1 MDRLNFEMI
10 NIVQNTE
17 KKEVERML
25 TSLVRTMQNSKEI
38 DVFNNLKDAYD
49 KKLNDEQI
57 NRVITAFACYIKLKS
72 ND

>member
-1 MDRLNFEMI
+1 MNKTIFEVPNF
-10 NIVQNTE
+10 VQNMS
-17 KKEVERML
+17 KKEAEQLL

-57 NRVITAFACYIKLKS
+57 NRVVKAFACYIKLKS

>member
-1 MDRLNFEMI
+1 MNKIIFEVPNF
-10 NIVQNTE
+10 VQNMS
-17 KKEVERML
+17 KKEAEGLL

-57 NRVITAFACYIKLKS
+57 NRVIKAFACYIKLKS

>member
-1 MDRLNFEMI
+1 MNKTIFEVPNF
-10 NIVQNTE
+10 VQNMG
-17 KKEVERML
+17 KKEVEHLL

-49 KKLNDEQI
+49 KHLNDEQI
-57 NRVITAFACYIKLKS
+57 NRVIAALACYIKLKS

>member
-1 MDRLNFEMI
+1 MDKTIFEVPNFL
-10 NIVQNTE
+10 QNMS
-17 KKEVERML
+17 KKEAEHLL

>member
-1 MDRLNFEMI
+1 MDKTIFEVSNFLQ
-10 NIVQNTE
+10 NIS
-17 KKEVERML
+17 KKEAEHLL

-57 NRVITAFACYIKLKS
+57 NRVITAIFCYIKLKS